1 VKQAFGWADTRS
13 MSLSRARF
21 IVASGLGA
29 GAVVLLDRLVAR
41 AESADAGDL
50 ETLNAAIELERAGI
64 KAYDDAASTKLLS
77 PRVLQ
82 IAMLF
87 KRDHQTHLAALI
99 AAVQSGGGTV
109 TDKTTHLEYPR
120 LASQADVIAFAQTVE
135 EKAAS
140 TYLSVIAEFKNR
152 DLAQVAASIL
162 GVETIH
168 VGILSQA
175 LDTFPPYPGGFVR

>member
-1 VKQAFGWADTRS
+1 MNRTCYRADTRN

-29 GAVVLLDRLVAR
+29 GAVLLLDRLVVR
-41 AESADAGDL
+41 AASADAADL
-50 ETLNAAIELERAGI
+50 DTLNAAIELERAGI

-82 IAMLF
+82 VALLF
-87 KRDHQTHLAALI
+87 KRDHQAHLAALA

-109 TDKTTHLEYPR
+109 TDKTAHLDYPN
-120 LASQADVIAFAQTVE
+120 LATQGDVLKFARSVE
-135 EKAAS
+135 QKAAS
-140 TYLSVIAEFKNR
+140 TYLSVIPELR
-152 DLAQVAASIL
+152 DRELAQVAASIL

-175 LDTFPPYPGGFVR
+175 LDEFPPYPGGFVK